1 MDEKKII
8 KRLKNLLGLSRFKH
22 SLRVRE
28 KVLHLSHFNKVNPK
42 KAGIAGLLHDVSR
55 SMDRS
60 GLLKLA
66 EKIKIKIDPISRFE
80 PKLLHAP
87 LSAYIAR
94 TKFGIKDRQILKA
107 ISSHTLGRKNMTMLE
122 KIVYVADHV
131 EEGRAHAGIAKA
143 RRLAESDINQAVVA
157 ISTSMIKYLL
167 GNDLPVHPM
176 TVEVR
181 NYYLLKHEQKK
192 KSG

>member
-8 KRLKNLLGLSRFKH
+8 QKLSSLLGPSRFKH
-22 SLRVRE
+22 SIRVRE
-28 KVLHLSHFNKVNPK
+28 KAIRLSQFHGVDQK

-55 SMDRS
+55 YLDRD
-60 GLLKLA
+60 GLLEFA
-66 EKIKIKIDPISRFE
+66 EKIKMKIDPIARIE

-87 LSAYIAR
+87 LSAYVAR
-94 TKFGIKDRQILKA
+94 KDFGIKDRQILKA

-131 EEGRAHAGIAKA
+131 EEGRSHAGVAHA
-143 RRLAESDINQAVVA
+143 RRLAETDIDQAVVA
-157 ISTSMIKYLL
+157 ISSSMIKYLV

-181 NYYLLKHEQKK
+181 NYYLIKHAQKK
-192 KSG
+192 KLS

>member
-8 KRLKNLLGLSRFKH
+8 QKLRKLLGPSRFKH
-22 SLRVRE
+22 SLRVKE
-28 KVLHLSHFNKVNPK
+28 KALHLSRFHKVDQK

-55 SMDRS
+55 YMDRTR
-60 GLLKLA
+60 LLKLA
-66 EKIKIKIDPISRFE
+66 EKIKMKIDPIARFE

-107 ISSHTLGRKNMTMLE
+107 VSSHTLGRKNMTMLE

-131 EEGRAHAGIAKA
+131 EEGRSHSGAAHA
-143 RRLAESDINQAVVA
+143 RRLAQMDINQAVVA
-157 ISTSMIKYLL
+157 ISSSMIKYLL
-167 GNDLPVHPM
+167 DNDLPVHPM

-181 NYYLLKHEQKK
+181 NYYLIKHAQKK
-192 KSG
+192 KLS